1 MTPKEK
7 ALDLVD
13 SFIQR
18 TRNKWEL
25 SMSYKRAKQ
34 CALIAVDEILN
45 QFIWKPSTGMSYW
58 QEVKQEIEKL

>member
-7 ALDLVD
+7 ALDLMD

-18 TRNKWEL
+18 TRNKWES

-34 CALIAVDEILN
+34 CALIAVDELINDRLNSNILY
-45 QFIWKPSTGMSYW
+45 PSYW
-58 QEVKQEIEKL
+58 QEVKQ